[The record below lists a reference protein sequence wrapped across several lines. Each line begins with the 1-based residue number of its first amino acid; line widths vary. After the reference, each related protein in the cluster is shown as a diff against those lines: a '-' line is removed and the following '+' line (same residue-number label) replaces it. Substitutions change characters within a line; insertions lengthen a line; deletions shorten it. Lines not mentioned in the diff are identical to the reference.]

1 MAVEN
6 DSDNI
11 PGAGWG
17 QFAASI
23 AVVTGAGSGMGRELA
38 VQLAGAGAHLAL
50 SDIHLDTLTETV
62 GLARAA
68 APGDITITAH
78 VCDVSDENAVVAWRD
93 AVMADH
99 QTSHV
104 NYVFNNAGI
113 GGGGS
118 FVTDDRDAW
127 ERTFNICW
135 FGVYYSS
142 RAFMPLLV
150 AAEHGHLVN
159 TSSVNGFW
167 ASIGPGRPHSAY
179 SAAKFA
185 VKGFTEALI
194 TDLRANAPHVKAS
207 VVMPGHIGT
216 SIALNSVRVHG
227 GEVDAGVHEVENA
240 FRNTAPTTSAQASTI
255 ILDAVARGDW
265 RILVGDD
272 AVILDELV
280 RANPEEAYEM
290 SFVTTMLSAGAL
302 PGLIATL
309 ANNSDAS

>member
-6 DSDNI
+6 ESNMMSNPDW
-11 PGAGWG
+11 A
-17 QFAASI
+17 QFSGSI

-62 GLARAA
+62 ALARAA
-68 APGDITITAH
+68 APGEVTISAH
-78 VCDVSDENAVVAWRD
+78 VCDVSNEAAVVEWRD
-93 AVMADH
+93 AVVADH

-118 FVTDDRDAW
+118 FVTDERDAW

-135 FGVYYSS
+135 FGVYFCS

-150 AAEHGHLVN
+150 AAPYGHLVN

-167 ASIGPGRPHSAY
+167 ASIGPGRPHTAY

-216 SIALNSVRVHG
+216 SIALNSVMVHG
-227 GEVDAGVHEVENA
+227 GEVDAGVHEAENA
-240 FRNTAPTTSAQASTI
+240 FRNTAPTTSAQASSI
-255 ILDAVARGDW
+255 ILNAVARGDW

-272 AVILDELV
+272 AVVLDELV

-290 SFVTTMLSAGAL
+290 SFVATMVSAGAL
-302 PGLIATL
+302 PGLLATL
-309 ANNSDAS
+309 ANDDAS